1 MERNSTNPKIK
12 VDHLSITYEMEGK
25 REIHVLNDI
34 TFDAED
40 GNFVSILGP
49 SGCGKSTLFNTI
61 AGLIPPTSGNIYLDG
76 KSINGKTGLVGYM
89 FQKDLLLPWR
99 SILENICL
107 GSEIQKKNSS
117 DSLAKAE
124 KLIEK
129 YGLAGFEYY
138 YPKYLSGG
146 MRQRAAFLRTMML
159 DNEVMLLDEPFGAL
173 DAQTRLSMQEWLHE
187 VWRDSKKTIIFITHD
202 VDEAIFLAEKVLVLS
217 HRPSQILRS
226 VDVPLPEKRSYE
238 MMGEMEIIQLRSEL
252 FKVIR
257 HESAKSLN
265 TEDSKIN
272 QESLQV

>member
-1 MERNSTNPKIK
+1 MEGNSSQPKIK
-12 VDHLSITYEMEGK
+12 VDHLEVTYNMNGGQQ
-25 REIHVLNDI
+25 INVLNDI
-34 TFDAED
+34 SFEMQE
-40 GNFVSILGP
+40 GSFVCILGP
-49 SGCGKSTLFNTI
+49 SGCGKSTLFNVI
-61 AGLIPPTSGNIYLDG
+61 AGLLSPTTGNIYLDG

-107 GSEIQKKNSS
+107 GTEIQKKDTAESRAE
-117 DSLAKAE
+117 AKE
-124 KLIEK
+124 LIQK
-129 YGLAGFEYY
+129 YGLAGFENY
-138 YPKYLSGG
+138 YPKFLSGG

-217 HRPSQILRS
+217 HRPSTILQY

-238 MMGEMEIIQLRSEL
+238 MMGEMEIIKLRSEL
-252 FKVIR
+252 FKTIR
-257 HESAKSLN
+257 QESSKSLGQN
-265 TEDSKIN
+265 DIEV
-272 QESLQV
+272 EAGLERA